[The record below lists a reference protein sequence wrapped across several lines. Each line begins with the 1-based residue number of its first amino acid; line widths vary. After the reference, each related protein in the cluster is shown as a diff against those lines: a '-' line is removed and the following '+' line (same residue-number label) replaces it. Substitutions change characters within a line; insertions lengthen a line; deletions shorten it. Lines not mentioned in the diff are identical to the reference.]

1 MRLGV
6 GFTLQPEERFL
17 ELCAPLLQ
25 DDVDYLEVAPETTW
39 VADEAGAFRPNGYH
53 ARFLALAE
61 RLRKPFVAHGVGF
74 SLGSAIRDPE
84 RDARWL
90 AAIARDHARFGFAWY
105 TDHLGVTRLD
115 GRELTLPLPLPHT
128 DEAERAT
135 RAALD
140 ALARVVPDVGL
151 ENSAFPFFLDDP
163 LDEPRFIATLL
174 RAPRRYLLLDVHNL
188 VTNAENA
195 GFDARAYADRL
206 PLERVIEV
214 HVSGGSPS
222 DPAWL
227 PSGRVLRLDAH
238 DSAVPERVWALA
250 EELVPRCPNLRG
262 LTLERMEGTVEQ
274 DDVPVLREE
283 LRRARRILEGARV

>member
-6 GFTLQPEERFL
+6 GFTLQPEARFL
-17 ELCAPLLQ
+17 ELCASLLREE
-25 DDVDYLEVAPETTW
+25 VDYYEVAPETTW
-39 VADEAGAFRPNGYH
+39 AADETGAFRPNGYH
-53 ARFLALAE
+53 AQFLALAE
-61 RLRKPFVAHGVGF
+61 RTRKPVVAHGVGF
-74 SLGSAIRDPE
+74 SLGSADRDPE
-84 RDARWL
+84 RDARWI
-90 AAIARDHARFGFAWY
+90 AAIARDHARFGFRWY

-115 GRELTLPLPLPHT
+115 GSELTLPLPLPHN
-128 DEAERAT
+128 DEAARAV
-135 RAALD
+135 RSALD
-140 ALARVVPDVGL
+140 ALAGIVPDVGF

-163 LDEPRFIATLL
+163 LDEPRWIASLL
-174 RAPRRYLLLDVHNL
+174 SAPRRHLLLDVHNL

-195 GFDARAYADRL
+195 GFDARAYADCL

-227 PSGRVLRLDAH
+227 PSGRVMRLDSH
-238 DSAVPERVWALA
+238 DDAVPERVWMLA
-250 EELVPRCPNLRG
+250 EELVPRSPNLRG
-262 LTLERMEGTVEQ
+262 ITLERMEGTVDQ